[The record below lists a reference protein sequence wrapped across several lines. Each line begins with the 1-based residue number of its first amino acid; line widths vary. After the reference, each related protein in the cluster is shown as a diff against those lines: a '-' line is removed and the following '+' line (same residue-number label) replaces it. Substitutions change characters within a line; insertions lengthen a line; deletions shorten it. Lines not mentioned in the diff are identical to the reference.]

1 MTLRNKIFT
10 GLAII
15 GLAIT
20 PVIAQRHGWM
30 SGPGGPFQRNPER
43 MVEHIGT
50 ILDLTDA
57 QKTAA
62 KALFTDA
69 KSQAEPIVTQLK
81 AGHTSMAEAV
91 KANKSDAEIND
102 LAGRQGVLVGQ
113 LAAIHAKAMAK
124 FYAQLTPDQKAKA
137 DRLHDQ
143 FKSRFMGRITGAQQ
157 Q

>member
-10 GLAII
+10 GLAVI
-15 GLAIT
+15 GLAVT
-20 PVIAQRHGWM
+20 PVIAQRQGWM
-30 SGPGGPFQRNPER
+30 GGFGGHFQHNPER

-57 QKTAA
+57 QKTTA
-62 KALFTDA
+62 KALFADA

-81 AGHTSMAEAV
+81 AGHTAMAEAV
-91 KANKSDAEIND
+91 KANKSDVEISD
-102 LAGRQGVLVGQ
+102 IAARQGVLVGQ

-143 FKSRFMGRITGAQQ
+143 FRSRFMSRFSAAQ
-157 Q
+157 